1 MSTLLALLLLPC
13 GSALQRLV
21 TSHGISSSD
30 AAALVAAALES
41 TGVVF
46 EPVPLAGL
54 CHERCAVFEGIPRRS
69 ELLDGIAASLDERGV
84 APLLSLGS
92 DDAPWTTPERMRG
105 RFDAAVRDHSDAYG
119 LRVPVATR
127 ATGWT
132 PDACRV
138 VDNVAL
144 DGAWVDGADARY
156 WDTSR
161 VVSVDGLVD
170 DALRAELLELCRAD
184 PVKGVD
190 RRSWRR
196 GALRDV
202 IGGDDDVSGACWGLA
217 ETAIRRLCDET
228 RVPEPIREVQ
238 SRIAAYLARRN
249 DEAVVLSRIS
259 AAALD
264 GVTPLTANAPVAAD
278 GDAYG
283 WHIDGDPML
292 LPNGPWTDFHG
303 RYPNR
308 APGKPR
314 WVSAVIYLPHEWR
327 DAWGAPTRFLD
338 PPTREVL
345 DVAAAPGRVVLLDQD
360 ITHSVQAPSAAAGDR
375 PRYSLVLKLVL
386 HPTAAGQVPSIAPE
400 DGVRLFGSASRPD
413 D

>member
-1 MSTLLALLLLPC
+1 MSALLAWLLLPC

-144 DGAWVDGADARY
+144 DGAWVDGDARY

-238 SRIAAYLARRN
+238 SRIAAYLAR
-249 DEAVVLSRIS
+249 
-259 AAALD
+259 AA
-264 GVTPLTANAPVAAD
+264 TT
-278 GDAYG
+278 
-283 WHIDGDPML
+283 
-292 LPNGPWTDFHG
+292 GPWC
-303 RYPNR
+303 
-308 APGKPR
+308 
-314 WVSAVIYLPHEWR
+314 
-327 DAWGAPTRFLD
+327 
-338 PPTREVL
+338 
-345 DVAAAPGRVVLLDQD
+345 
-360 ITHSVQAPSAAAGDR
+360 
-375 PRYSLVLKLVL
+375 
-386 HPTAAGQVPSIAPE
+386 
-400 DGVRLFGSASRPD
+400 
-413 D
+413 